1 DTKQMRA
8 NHSIAS
14 WILHFHFDFNK
25 FYNLQHFTFGV
36 TTEGEMTSHR
46 PLCKHI
52 ETITNVTEF
61 MKKVHFFCMDEEI
74 LKRMVT
80 EENAISDAVNMKG
93 FTLVQ
98 LMMLPDPSLLP
109 QLNIGIELR
118 VSSLNESHIDLVRW
132 GLAGGA
138 LYVPPGKQLPKLWFL
153 SFSRNVVNRNR
164 GQGLAKA
171 LVSSM
176 SRRLYSQGFPVYCF
190 VEEENTLS
198 YNLYTNLGFIED
210 PQYRAAWYQFN
221 Y

>member
-1 DTKQMRA
+1 IHLSEMGVAEIAESTNLKGFPHTFVYHSKQ
-8 NHSIAS
+8 
-14 WILHFHFDFNK
+14 K
-25 FYNLQHFTFGV
+25 
-36 TTEGEMTSHR
+36 
-46 PLCKHI
+46 K
-52 ETITNVTEF
+52 F

-98 LMMLPDPSLLP
+98 LMMLPDPSLLTSSQLDTTIGSIGVNLGQHPFGTLSIHCSLCP
-109 QLNIGIELR
+109 QN
-118 VSSLNESHIDLVRW
+118 SLNSFISLCLKPEMWQKVAKFKGAEYFRK
-132 GLAGGA
+132 A
-138 LYVPPGKQLPKLWFL
+138 LY
-153 SFSRNVVNRNR
+153 VVNRNR

-190 VEEENTLS
+190 VEEENTL
-198 YNLYTNLGFIED
+198 
-210 PQYRAAWYQFN
+210 AAWYQFN